1 MMEILSVNGHNY
13 KKLHITD
20 YEIGLE
26 VLDSEA
32 TGRTKG
38 YGWVMIRDPQGVL
51 CNLYVEIAQT
61 ESSNPDFVHLWR
73 TIKSM
78 GKKDFVPIRFR
89 DPVGDLIEQNMY
101 LVVGRIKCKRFED
114 NEVVYTDVIKVS
126 FIAQRGF

>member
-1 MMEILSVNGHNY
+1 MEILAVDGHVY
-13 KKLHITD
+13 TQLHITD

-51 CNLYVEIAQT
+51 CNLYIEVAQT
-61 ESSNPDFVHLWR
+61 QSKNPDFIHLWR
-73 TIKSM
+73 TVKRM
-78 GKKDFVPIRFR
+78 GKEDFVKIKFR
-89 DPVGDLIEQNMY
+89 DPVGDLIEQQMY
-101 LVVGRIKCKRFED
+101 LVIGRIKCKRFEQD
-114 NEVVYTDVIKVS
+114 GTIYTDVIKVS